1 MNCGSSLFFL
11 LPFFNQFKR
20 EVSGAHR
27 AVLESPRVGFKPTG
41 LPFLR
46 GRIAFGSPSLPFRLA
61 KGLPLRAKRAAF
73 TFPKGCFHKLKGPLL
88 RRKSCA
94 FRKQKNSLTGS
105 FIWSCHA
112 FRLTLQH

>member
-1 MNCGSSLFFL
+1 MGQTVNLLRLASVVRIHHYPQAKRFELRFKSLFL

-27 AVLESPRVGFKPTG
+27 AVLESPCVVFKPTG

-73 TFPKGCFHKLKGPLL
+73 T
-88 RRKSCA
+88 S
-94 FRKQKNSLTGS
+94 
-105 FIWSCHA
+105 
-112 FRLTLQH
+112 